1 MVMVVSENE
10 SLAKSVFS
18 MVQAVRAGEIDP
30 LELRLTQ
37 AYKDLQELAAK
48 IDSRIDIDEML
59 NEILSTKVNRVQELA
74 RILAAPEIY
83 VSRLKELSMRDLA
96 KLVTMKQPVVIGHLQ
111 QDSLG
116 DALNRVVA
124 LIDAMSREP
133 TEDLIPKIT
142 SLPDGFTLDTEDAVF
157 LEDLE
162 RFFAT
167 IQNGDKTK
175 FEDLV
180 MNDEFDL
187 FLKHFLYV
195 VILVSRGQL
204 RYNPETREV
213 WRPSVSDIDTT

>member
-1 MVMVVSENE
+1 MSENE
-10 SLAKSVFS
+10 SLALSVFN

-96 KLVTMKQPVVIGHLQ
+96 KLVTMKQPVVIGHLE

-116 DALNRVVA
+116 GALNRVVA

-133 TEDLIPKIT
+133 PEDAIPKIT
-142 SLPDGFTLDTEDAVF
+142 ALPKGFALDTEDAVF

-162 RFFAT
+162 KFLTT
-167 IQNGDKTK
+167 IPKGDKTK

-180 MNDEFDL
+180 MDEEFEV

-204 RYNPETREV
+204 HYNPETREV
-213 WRPSVSDIDTT
+213 WRPSVSEIDTT